1 MTFGYLSVTSLKT
14 SGILTYFKCLQL
26 VFIFNKFSGIYFLSL
41 ENKRILNVFDH
52 LPQHSE
58 IVYSE
63 KNENELKNVTESNE
77 RSGCLIYQSE
87 KKMTY

>member
-1 MTFGYLSVTSLKT
+1 MVKAAIDLCANNY
-14 SGILTYFKCLQL
+14 TYEPPA
-26 VFIFNKFSGIYFLSL
+26 FNKFSGIYFLSL

-63 KNENELKNVTESNE
+63 RNENELKNVTESNE

>member
-1 MTFGYLSVTSLKT
+1 MVKAAIDLCANNYS
-14 SGILTYFKCLQL
+14 YAPAA
-26 VFIFNKFSGIYFLSL
+26 FNKFSGIYFLSL

-52 LPQHSE
+52 LQQHSE

-63 KNENELKNVTESNE
+63 RNENELKNVTESNE